1 MAVVSAPSDL
11 LIFLFIQ
18 DKPTEL
24 LTLNLQFFILLLSYA
39 LGCVFLCIH
48 FVPQYFCITDGIQPQ
63 FQIIASEILCAWPL
77 PFTSATST
85 SISLKTP
92 LLYYVESLCCCH
104 LVAKLCPNLCDPM
117 NCSPPGSSFP
127 QGFPRQEY
135 WGKLPFPSPG
145 FPGGSDR
152 KESAVQETQVRSLSQ
167 EDPLEKGMTTHSSF
181 LAWRIPWT
189 EEPGGLQSIWVIK
202 SRTRLSDQ
210 QFCALQGIFPIEGS
224 NSCLLC
230 LQLWQTDSLPLYHL
244 GRPVDSLESES
255 ESRSV
260 MSNTLQPYGLY
271 SPWNSPGQNTGVG
284 SLSLLQ
290 GLFPTQGQ
298 NPGLL
303 HCRRILYQLSHK
315 WILLLFSKSG
325 ILPSGPCCLK
335 YITFTHKSR
344 PPQSISLLGSFPKAV
359 LLISIDLAMS

>member
-117 NCSPPGSSFP
+117 NCSPPGSSFH
-127 QGFPRQEY
+127 RV
-135 WGKLPFPSPG
+135 
-145 FPGGSDR
+145 FPGKNIG
-152 KESAVQETQVRSLSQ
+152 V
-167 EDPLEKGMTTHSSF
+167 
-181 LAWRIPWT
+181 
-189 EEPGGLQSIWVIK
+189 
-202 SRTRLSDQ
+202 
-210 QFCALQGIFPIEGS
+210 
-224 NSCLLC
+224 SC
-230 LQLWQTDSLPLYHL
+230 HF
-244 GRPVDSLESES
+244 
-255 ESRSV
+255 
-260 MSNTLQPYGLY
+260 
-271 SPWNSPGQNTGVG
+271 
-284 SLSLLQ
+284 LLQ
-290 GLFPTQGQ
+290 ASLVVQTVKNLQ
-298 NPGLL
+298 
-303 HCRRILYQLSHK
+303 CK
-315 WILLLFSKSG
+315 
-325 ILPSGPCCLK
+325 
-335 YITFTHKSR
+335 R
-344 PPQSISLLGSFPKAV
+344 PRFDP
-359 LLISIDLAMS
+359 